1 MSCLVRILSFGGRI
15 LNVPFWVYI
24 GAIKTCV
31 LERIGSNLFQGLD
44 TEDEM
49 KKFP

>member
-1 MSCLVRILSFGGRI
+1 
-15 LNVPFWVYI
+15 VYI
-24 GAIKTCV
+24 DGFFFNIDAIRTCV

-49 KKFP
+49 KKGP